1 MDKIVNDYS
10 LGHRRQRKRL
20 SPMHDIVG
28 SILSLPT
35 HMKYCNWLSQRN
47 VMMLL
52 LYVHTKRLLY
62 VHAYTNKNMKNN
74 VNKRWEFY
82 VSFGEK
88 GDICQ
93 SVVSHVMTIRRKAV
107 SQSEAMNSYQ

>member
-52 LYVHTKRLLY
+52 KASALRTK
-62 VHAYTNKNMKNN
+62 T
-74 VNKRWEFY
+74 
-82 VSFGEK
+82 
-88 GDICQ
+88 
-93 SVVSHVMTIRRKAV
+93 
-107 SQSEAMNSYQ
+107 